1 MKKMMI
7 LSVLAIA
14 AAAFAEDKVW
24 PANYWQTVTN
34 RMTAATPTGNA
45 TANQA
50 VNVAGDVASAA
61 SSAYSQQL
69 EARIRLLFG
78 SENAVAD
85 FSSFPP
91 GTMISIR

>member
-1 MKKMMI
+1 MKKVMI
-7 LSVLAIA
+7 VLALAIM

-34 RMTAATPTGNA
+34 MVTAATPTGNS

-78 SENAVAD
+78 SANAVAD